1 MSETPSSAPDAYEA
15 SGTTA
20 EAIQAMIEESLKSF
34 TEGSIITGKILEK
47 RSNEIVIDIGY
58 KSEGLINANEFK
70 NIDELNEGDS
80 VEVLIVE
87 LEDDDGMVHLSKQ
100 RAELQQNWDRI
111 LETCNEGDTV
121 TGTVHSRVK
130 GGMLVD
136 IGVEAFLPGSQVDI
150 IPVKNPDEYVNKEL
164 TFKILKINKERKN
177 IVVSRRELL
186 ELERREQ
193 KQALLSTIKVDESRK
208 GIVKNITDFGAF
220 IDLNGMDG
228 LLHITDMSWGRINHP
243 SEMVRIGEEVEVMIL
258 DIDYD
263 KERVSLGL
271 KQKFD
276 NPWEDIESKFPIG
289 HRIRGKV
296 VNLMPYGAFIELEE
310 GVEGLVH
317 VSEMSWTKRIGR
329 ASDVLKLGEEVNAVV
344 LSVSKDDKKISLGIR
359 QLEDNPWEMV
369 ANSNPIGTR
378 VSGKVRNFTNYGAF
392 IELQEGI
399 DGMIHVS
406 DMSWTRKVNHPSE
419 VLEKGQEVHAI
430 VLEVDSNQQRISL
443 GLKQAN
449 EDPWSQITSKYSIG
463 QLVKG
468 KVAKTTQFGAFV
480 ELEDGIEGLVHI
492 SQLSDTRVEKVRDV
506 VKVGDEV
513 KARIIKIDSA
523 DRRIGLSIKAA
534 EMSDDD
540 FKLEEDMLEGL
551 RPGEDLVDLGS
562 AFDDAFSASDG
573 GEDWIPGQSRVKD
586 AASDGEEAPAEET
599 PAEEAP
605 AEETPAEEAPAEEAP
620 AEEAPAEEAPAEEAP
635 AEEAPAEEA
644 PAEEAPAEET
654 PAEDPTPEGD
664 DA

>member
-1 MSETPSSAPDAYEA
+1 VFGCLILHEAGLPMFDNQLTKPGTKMSKTAIIIPDAYES

-20 EAIQAMIEESLKSF
+20 EVIQAMIEESLKSF

-47 RSNEIVIDIGY
+47 RQNEVVIDIGY
-58 KSEGLINANEFK
+58 KSEGLINSHEFK
-70 NIDELNEGDS
+70 NLADLNEGDS

-87 LEDDDGMVHLSKQ
+87 LEDENGMIHLSKQ
-100 RAELQQNWDRI
+100 RADLQQNWDRI

-186 ELERREQ
+186 ELERKEQ
-193 KQALLSTIKVDESRK
+193 KQALMSTIKVDQSRK
-208 GIVKNITDFGAF
+208 GVVKNITDFGAF

-243 SEMVRIGEEVEVMIL
+243 SEMVRIGEEIEVMIL
-258 DIDYD
+258 DIDYE

-289 HRIRGKV
+289 HRVHGKV

-369 ANSNPIGTR
+369 ANNHPIGSR
-378 VSGKVRNFTNYGAF
+378 VTGKVRNFTNYGAF

-419 VLEKGQEVHAI
+419 VLEKGQEVHAV
-430 VLEVDSNQQRISL
+430 VLEVDPNQQRISL

-449 EDPWSQITSKYSIG
+449 EDPWSQIASKYSIG

-480 ELEDGIEGLVHI
+480 ELEGGIEGLVHI
-492 SQLSDTRVEKVRDV
+492 SQLSDERVEKVRDV

-513 KARIIKIDSA
+513 NARIIKIDSA

-534 EMSDDD
+534 AMSDED
-540 FKLEEDMLEGL
+540 FSLEEDMLEGL

-562 AFDDAFSASDG
+562 AFDDAFSASEG
-573 GEDWIPGQSRVKD
+573 GEDWIPGQGRV
-586 AASDGEEAPAEET
+586 AAEEPKEDT
-599 PAEEAP
+599 EA
-605 AEETPAEEAPAEEAP
+605 A
-620 AEEAPAEEAPAEEAP
+620 
-635 AEEAPAEEA
+635 
-644 PAEEAPAEET
+644 
-654 PAEDPTPEGD
+654 GD
-664 DA
+664 KE